1 MSKILISGCGITFSG
16 ERPTWSKVL
25 RIAGY
30 DITDLSGPAISNQLI
45 LNQLLQELHCNKY
58 DHVVCQLTSF
68 GKLDVQ
74 LNNHN
79 AWLKDNDS
87 LRNFS
92 YKGFWPSSHSTEQK
106 VKQDFQKYLY
116 SPKLEEQDT
125 IFKLLLLQR
134 LCKESKTRLH
144 IIQGYDLPWTDPL
157 IDKLDFD
164 KSLNIYGW
172 YKDSKHYASH
182 DHSGKNTVPSK
193 DFQIKLAKFIA
204 EKYLKDVK
212 TKLERFD
219 G

>member
-74 LNNHN
+74 LNDHN

-92 YKGFWPSSHSTEQK
+92 YKGFWPSSLSNESK
-106 VKQDFQKYLY
+106 IKQMYYDYLY
-116 SPKLEEQDT
+116 SPKLDEEDT
-125 IFKLLLLQR
+125 LLNP
-134 LCKESKTRLH
+134 TRVGNNAPAPSPMASS
-144 IIQGYDLPWTDPL
+144 IPCRIGTSASRQCQ
-157 IDKLDFD
+157 
-164 KSLNIYGW
+164 LNIPT
-172 YKDSKHYASH
+172 SQPTS
-182 DHSGKNTVPSK
+182 SIS
-193 DFQIKLAKFIA
+193 IS
-204 EKYLKDVK
+204 
-212 TKLERFD
+212 
-219 G
+219 